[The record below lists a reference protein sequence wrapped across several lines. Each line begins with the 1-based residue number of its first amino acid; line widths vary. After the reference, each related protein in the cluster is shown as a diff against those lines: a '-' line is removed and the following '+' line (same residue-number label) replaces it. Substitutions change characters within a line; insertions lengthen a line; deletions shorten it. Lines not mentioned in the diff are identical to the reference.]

1 MFRCVPVIYD
11 GKNLGSPMQLLL
23 SYCMLGAHLDSRR
36 EKLVALW
43 LLTQCWHGR
52 WQGGMES
59 SSVRAG
65 CSLQA
70 TSTEG
75 DGAFTVN
82 SGGWSLVCKLFHWD
96 FLFASRLVVWLQQ
109 GTSSL
114 SALCRILLIR
124 ENVCSCWTVRH
135 EWDHSIVKTLA
146 IFHWDEYSCLSQQSL
161 CNCQLMF
168 ARLIATTAGFNKW
181 TLCFFSLDI
190 QHTHCMCD
198 QFTLLF

>member
-1 MFRCVPVIYD
+1 MFWVGTMSMPIDHTQVPGHMLMYNVSRQFQCLDSYVPVIYD
-11 GKNLGSPMQLLL
+11 GNNLGSPINLLL

-96 FLFASRLVVWLQQ
+96 FLFASR
-109 GTSSL
+109 
-114 SALCRILLIR
+114 
-124 ENVCSCWTVRH
+124 
-135 EWDHSIVKTLA
+135 
-146 IFHWDEYSCLSQQSL
+146 Y
-161 CNCQLMF
+161 
-168 ARLIATTAGFNKW
+168 GFNKAPVA
-181 TLCFFSLDI
+181 LVPFVGFFSLER
-190 QHTHCMCD
+190 MYVPVG
-198 QFTLLF
+198 